1 MTKPSLLI
9 SAVFAAVLLAG
20 SSASIE
26 AQEEKIKIRTEKDF
40 PDGLKE
46 FSGPLIALD
55 RIRSLEAFP
64 PEGDVDGRF
73 NKPGPQNIY
82 RWNWLT
88 AKRRNLV
95 YYDQLCHDAAGFE
108 KQFHLVYA
116 ASMHP
121 QKKFYIDDGLKF
133 GEFID
138 RRLVIRKSWYYTARG
153 HRWQWEKEGPDRPL
167 NYRLFMSTHKF
178 LGCTT
183 DQLFLTLA
191 WIDLVISE
199 CMPAMF
205 LPFEL
210 AFALMS

>member
-1 MTKPSLLI
+1 MES
-9 SAVFAAVLLAG
+9 FA
-20 SSASIE
+20 
-26 AQEEKIKIRTEKDF
+26 QEKIKIRTDKDF

-64 PEGDVDGRF
+64 PERDIDGRF

-88 AKRRNLV
+88 AKRRNMV
-95 YYDQLCHDAAGFE
+95 YYDQLCRDAAGFE
-108 KQFHLVYA
+108 KQFLLLYA
-116 ASMHP
+116 ASMNV

-138 RRLVIRKSWYYTARG
+138 RRLVLRKSWYYTTRG
-153 HRWQWEKEGPDRPL
+153 HHWRWELEGPVRPITD
-167 NYRLFMSTHKF
+167 RLFLAAHRL

-183 DQLFLTLA
+183 DQLSQALA
-191 WIDLVISE
+191 WIDLVVSD
-199 CMPAMF
+199 CMPALF
-205 LPFEL
+205 VPFEF
-210 AFALMS
+210 AFLLMS